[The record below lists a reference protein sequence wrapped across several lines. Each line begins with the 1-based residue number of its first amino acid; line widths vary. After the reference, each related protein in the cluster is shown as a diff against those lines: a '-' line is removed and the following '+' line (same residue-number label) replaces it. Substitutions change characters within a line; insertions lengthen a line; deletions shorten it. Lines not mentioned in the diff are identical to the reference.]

1 MGKPVGKSSIGLY
14 EGGATAIP
22 TAGRGGRAG
31 DNYRFGFMTNGS
43 GHEANGFASS
53 LTGVSEHT
61 RRAYTHD
68 VDEFVEW
75 CERGG
80 CKVAAELDHRALRRY
95 FSYLQTRGFGK
106 ATISR
111 KAASVHAYVRFLRR
125 HGVVSRD
132 VAARLHTARGPKK
145 LPRVPRRD
153 DALAMLDSV
162 SAADADDPHA
172 LRDAA
177 LLELLYGAGLR
188 VSECC
193 GLDVDAVDL
202 RRATVTVLGKGAK
215 VRRLPLGEP
224 ACAAVS
230 AYLRTARSELLR
242 EPTTALFV
250 NTRGN
255 RMTPRDA
262 RRVLARYPLADGRTL
277 HPHSLRHA
285 YATHLLEGGA
295 DLRAVQELLGHAD
308 VGTTQVYTHVTRD
321 RLWSVYERTHPRA

>member
-1 MGKPVGKSSIGLY
+1 MARKLVRAKPIGPY
-14 EGGATAIP
+14 DEGATAI
-22 TAGRGGRAG
+22 TNARRGGRSR
-31 DNYRFGFMTNGS
+31 DNYRRRFMAKVS
-43 GHEANGFASS
+43 GHDARGFASS

-80 CKVAAELDHRALRRY
+80 CKVASELDHRSLRRY
-95 FSYLQTRGFGK
+95 FAYLQTRGFGK

-132 VAARLHTARGPKK
+132 VAARLHTARSPKK

-153 DALAMLDSV
+153 DALAMLDGV
-162 SAADADDPHA
+162 TSADPDDPRA

-193 GLDVDAVDL
+193 NLDVEAVDL

-215 VRRLPLGEP
+215 VRRLP
-224 ACAAVS
+224 S
-230 AYLRTARSELLR
+230 
-242 EPTTALFV
+242 
-250 NTRGN
+250 
-255 RMTPRDA
+255 A
-262 RRVLARYPLADGRTL
+262 RRRAMRSRRISGAPDPTC
-277 HPHSLRHA
+277 SENLR
-285 YATHLLEGGA
+285 
-295 DLRAVQELLGHAD
+295 
-308 VGTTQVYTHVTRD
+308 
-321 RLWSVYERTHPRA
+321 PRSS